1 MASGARGARRRPAQR
16 AASRDAP
23 RPPRRPIFSKREIG
37 VWSIPK
43 GQVDLGED
51 RLAAALRECREE
63 TGYEPEGPFTPL
75 GGVKYKNHKVV
86 YAWAVEGDFD
96 PADLV
101 SITFEMVWPP
111 RSGKV
116 ADVPEVDRAFWF
128 GLASARAAIVPSS
141 AASSTTSRRSWRG
154 RRSRRAKARRSWMR
168 RAKAERTT
176 TRRAKARRTASSRAR
191 ADRRDRPGLTAVT
204 GPDRRP

>member
-1 MASGARGARRRPAQR
+1 MSKTVSAGLLIYRWRPEPGARAGDPPNGRRLETLLVHPGG
-16 AASRDAP
+16 P
-23 RPPRRPIFSKREIG
+23 YFSKREIG

-43 GQVDLGED
+43 GQVDPGED

-116 ADVPEVDRAFWF
+116 VDVPEVDRAFWF
-128 GLASARAAIVPSS
+128 GLASARAAMVPSQRRFIDDLEALVARPTEPEGEGPTVAD
-141 AASSTTSRRSWRG
+141 AAG
-154 RRSRRAKARRSWMR
+154 EGGAHDD
-168 RAKAERTT
+168 AE
-176 TRRAKARRTASSRAR
+176 SEGP
-191 ADRRDRPGLTAVT
+191 ADGVEPSPG
-204 GPDRRP
+204 

>member
-1 MASGARGARRRPAQR
+1 MSKIVSAGLLIYRWRPEPGARVGDPPNGRRLETLLVHPGG
-16 AASRDAP
+16 P
-23 RPPRRPIFSKREIG
+23 YFVKREIG

-43 GQVDLGED
+43 GQVDPGED

-86 YAWAVEGDFD
+86 YAWAAEGDFD

-116 ADVPEVDRAFWF
+116 VDVPEVDRAAWF
-128 GLASARAAIVPSS
+128 GLASARAAIVPSQRRFVDDLEALVAPPPVPGSEERANAKGDAS
-141 AASSTTSRRSWRG
+141 AVGGSECEGSAVAD
-154 RRSRRAKARRSWMR
+154 AKG
-168 RAKAERTT
+168 E
-176 TRRAKARRTASSRAR
+176 
-191 ADRRDRPGLTAVT
+191 
-204 GPDRRP
+204 GPN